1 VVLAAGLTAAVAGAA
16 LADGPPGGAHG
27 PHDRHHQRPLP
38 TDVVDFAADPY
49 PSTYRPL
56 PRADTLIAHA
66 TVLDGAGHRLDDTDV
81 LLRDGKVAEV
91 GRGLAP
97 PAGAVVIEARGR
109 WVTPG
114 IVDIHSHDGDFASP
128 YTSADLKHSD
138 VNEDSEPN
146 VANVWAEHSITVQ
159 DPSFALALAGG
170 VTTLQVLPG
179 SSTLFG
185 GRSVVL
191 HNVPAVTMQAM
202 KFPGARQ
209 GLKMACGENPKHTFG
224 DHDEFP
230 VSRMGVV
237 AGARQAWIQADQY
250 RKAWEDY
257 RTGKEDDRPERD
269 LKLDTLAAALN
280 GDIDV
285 HIHCY
290 RADEMAIMLD
300 MAKEF
305 GFRIAAFHHAVEAY
319 KIPDLLAKNGVCA
332 VVWSDWWGYKMEA
345 YDAIR
350 ENAAFTDAG
359 GACVTLHSDSPVIG
373 QRLTVEAGKAM
384 SAGNHAGVPVTP
396 EHAIAWVTSNPA
408 RVLGLGD
415 RIGSLEPGKDA
426 DAVIWS
432 GDPFSIYSKAD
443 QVFIDGALVFDRKD
457 PSRRPRSDFEVGQP
471 VREQPR

>member
-1 VVLAAGLTAAVAGAA
+1 MRTVALACAVVSAAAVAQAGS
-16 LADGPPGGAHG
+16 PF
-27 PHDRHHQRPLP
+27 RPP
-38 TDVVDFAADPY
+38 TDVIDFAADPY

-56 PRADTLIAHA
+56 PRADTLIVHA
-66 TVLDGAGHRLDDTDV
+66 TVLDGAGHRMEDADV

-97 PAGAVVIEARGR
+97 AAGTVVVEARGR

-128 YTSADLKHSD
+128 YTSGDLKHSD
-138 VNEDSEPN
+138 VNEDSEPD

-224 DHDEFP
+224 DRDEFP
-230 VSRMGVV
+230 VSRMGNV
-237 AGARQAWIQADQY
+237 AGARQEWIRADHY
-250 RKAWEDY
+250 RREWEAY
-257 RTGKEDDRPERD
+257 RTGREDDRPERD

-290 RADEMAIMLD
+290 RADEMAVMID

-319 KIPDLLAKNGVCA
+319 KIPDLLAKNGICA

-384 SAGNHAGVPVTP
+384 SAGNHAGAPVTP
-396 EHAIAWVTSNPA
+396 EHAIAWVTLNPA
-408 RVLGLGD
+408 RVLGLAD
-415 RIGSLEPGKDA
+415 RIGSLERGKAA

-432 GDPFSIYSKAD
+432 GDPFSIYAKAD

-457 PSRRPRSDFEVGQP
+457 PARRPRSDFEVGQP
-471 VREQPR
+471 VREPPR